1 MRTSD
6 LAFALIGLG
15 LASACSSASETSQQ
29 MVDTARGQ
37 GRAVACR
44 IANAADF
51 TDDCM
56 LEWRGGG
63 DNRLLVL
70 RHAAG
75 GFRRLLVSSD
85 GTIGQA
91 DGAEPIALTGQ
102 KREWMELTIGADQY
116 RLTAVQLRPS
126 AP

>member
-1 MRTSD
+1 
-6 LAFALIGLG
+6 
-15 LASACSSASETSQQ
+15 

-51 TDDCM
+51 ADDCM
-56 LEWRGGG
+56 MEWRGSGG
-63 DNRLLVL
+63 QNTMLVL

-85 GTIGQA
+85 GIIGQA
-91 DGAEPIALTGQ
+91 DGAEPITLTGQ
-102 KREWMELTIGADQY
+102 KREWMELTIGEDQY
-116 RLTAVQLRPS
+116 RLTAAQLRPT